1 MGKKLFG
8 VDIDLNKNAL
18 LNATLQALSSAPG
31 SPFTGQIY
39 FDTTLGAWRIYDGT
53 AWTNKATD
61 SLLLQGQ
68 NGAYYLAR
76 ANHTGTQVAATVSD
90 LQTVVQAYRLDQ
102 FAAPTAAVNLNNQYL
117 TNVPDPTLATHPA
130 NKRYVDATIQGLTPK
145 PSAMVATVAALP
157 ANTYNNGTAGVGS
170 TLTAS
175 ANGVLTVDSYALGLN
190 ENVLIKNE
198 AAPANNGLYYLST
211 VGTVSVPYVLTRH
224 SSMDQATE
232 FGGGFVAVENRGT
245 LATSNTLW
253 LCNVANSIT
262 VGTTAVS
269 FTQLNAATTYA
280 QGNGIL
286 ISAGTVSA
294 VANTGVTVT
303 SSGIGAD
310 FAVVAKKF
318 VPTAIG
324 DGTTTSFVVTHNL
337 GYLGVVVKVFAVT
350 TPFSEIEPEVQ
361 HTSVNTTTL
370 IFNTAP
376 TTGQYNVI
384 VIG

>member
-1 MGKKLFG
+1 MGQKLYG
-8 VDIDLNKNAL
+8 VDINLQKNAL

-31 SPFTGQIY
+31 SPVTGQIY
-39 FDTTLGAWRIYDGT
+39 FDTTLLAWRIYDGT

-61 SLLLQGQ
+61 ALLLQGQ

-76 ANHTGTQVAATVSD
+76 TNHSGTQVAATISD
-90 LQTVVQAYRLDQ
+90 LATVVQAYRLDQ
-102 FAAPTAAVNLNNQYL
+102 FAAPTSAVNLNNQFL
-117 TNVPDPTLATHPA
+117 TNVPDPTLATHVA
-130 NKRYVDATIQGLTPK
+130 NKRYVDATIQGLSAK

-170 TLTAS
+170 TLTAT
-175 ANGVLTVDSYALGLN
+175 ANGVLTIDGYAPALSD
-190 ENVLIKNE
+190 NVLIKNE
-198 AAPANNGLYYLST
+198 ATTANNGLYVVST
-211 VGTVSVPYVLTRH
+211 LGTVSVPYVLTRH
-224 SSMDQATE
+224 IDMDQPTE
-232 FGGGFVAVENRGT
+232 FGGAFIPVENKGT
-245 LATSNTLW
+245 TTSNTLW

-262 VGTTAVS
+262 VGTTTVS

-286 ISAGTVSA
+286 ISGGVVSA
-294 VANTGVTVT
+294 VANTGVTVN

-310 FAVVAKKF
+310 FSLVAKKY

-324 DGTTTSFVVTHNL
+324 DGTTTTFVVTHSL
-337 GYLGVVVKVFAVT
+337 GYLGVVVKVFAVA

-361 HTSVNTTTL
+361 HTSINTTTL
-370 IFNTAP
+370 LFNTAP
-376 TTGQYNVI
+376 TTGQYNVV

>member
-18 LNATLQALSSAPG
+18 LNATLQALSAAPG
-31 SPFTGQIY
+31 SPITGQIY
-39 FDTTLGAWRIYDGT
+39 YDTTLGAWRVYDGT

-61 SLLLQGQ
+61 ALLLQGQ

-90 LQTVVQAYRLDQ
+90 LATVVQAYRLDQ
-102 FAAPTAAVNLNNQYL
+102 FAAPTAAVNLNNQFL

-157 ANTYNNGTAGVGS
+157 ANTYNNGTAGVGA

-175 ANGVLTVDSYALGLN
+175 ANGPLTIDGYALGLN
-190 ENVLIKNE
+190 ENILIKNE
-198 AAPANNGLYYLST
+198 AVQANNGLYYQST
-211 VGTVSVPYVLTRH
+211 LGSAGAPYVLTRH

-232 FGGGFVAVENRGT
+232 FGGGFIAVENRGT
-245 LATSNTLW
+245 TTLNTLW

-286 ISAGTVSA
+286 ISANTVSA

-303 SSGIGAD
+303 GAGIGAD
-310 FAVVAKKF
+310 FTVVAKKYI
-318 VPTAIG
+318 PTAIG
-324 DGTTTSFVVTHNL
+324 DGTTTSFVVNHSL
-337 GYLGVVVKVFAVT
+337 GYLGVVIKVFAVA

-361 HTSVNTTTL
+361 HTSVNTSTL

-376 TTGQYNVI
+376 TTGQYNYV